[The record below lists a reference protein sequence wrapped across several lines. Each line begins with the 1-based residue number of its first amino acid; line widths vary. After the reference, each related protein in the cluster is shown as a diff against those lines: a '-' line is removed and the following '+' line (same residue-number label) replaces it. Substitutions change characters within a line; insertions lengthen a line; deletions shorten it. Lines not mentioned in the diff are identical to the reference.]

1 MTLKGAEYLEK
12 RVPTRLTNT
21 INIAVIW
28 GFIILFI
35 WQPNIAHDGAVAGTQ
50 LFVHALLPYLLPYI
64 ILTQWLLKMPSRTP
78 QKAKWRRFVK
88 AYVLGSFGGFP
99 VGAVTVTEMMKNGEL
114 SQKQSSILLAAC
126 HAPGPMFIIGFV
138 GTELFGNISAG
149 WELLTA
155 IHIANILFFLIALL
169 FLIRTNDSEI
179 QPIQPTAKVSAMPLL
194 DAIKESSTVIILVA
208 TTVIFFSSLGMVLS
222 TIGTATFSVDTGIAK
237 TFALSFLEM
246 TSGVRSAT
254 DHFYDLTIFP
264 FLIAAIISLN
274 GLSIHMQVFVIA
286 KTCNISILPYVIARI
301 WSVILV
307 PVIFF
312 LIY

>member
-1 MTLKGAEYLEK
+1 MEKG
-12 RVPTRLTNT
+12 VPARLTNT

-35 WQPNIAHDGAVAGTQ
+35 WQPDIAHDGAVAGTN

-64 ILTQWLLKMPSRTP
+64 ILTQWLLKMPSHALK
-78 QKAKWRRFVK
+78 KAKWRRFVK

-114 SQKQSSILLAAC
+114 SQRQSSILLAAC

-138 GTELFGNISAG
+138 GTELFGNIGAG
-149 WELLTA
+149 WKLLAA

-169 FLIRTNDSEI
+169 LLLRINDSNS
-179 QPIQPTAKVSAMPLL
+179 QPIQPVKKANVMPLL

-222 TIGTATFSVDTGIAK
+222 TIGTAAFSVDTGIAK

-246 TSGVRSAT
+246 TSGVKSAT
-254 DHFYDLTIFP
+254 DHFYNQAIFP

-286 KTCNISILPYVIARI
+286 KTCNISMLPYVIGRI

-307 PVIFF
+307 PFIFF